1 MRGLTLLFVLFTG
14 LSACTPA
21 RNAASGTGKLARAA
35 AEGVSE
41 ASTDPSITFAIKSAM
56 IEDDVVRARDI
67 DVDTDDGVVT
77 LTGTQPS
84 VEARDRAEKL
94 AWTARGV
101 VKVVNRLTVRP
112 AMRPSSEPA
121 YPPPP

>member
-1 MRGLTLLFVLFTG
+1 MRGWTTLFVLFAG
-14 LSACTPA
+14 IVGCTPA
-21 RNAASGTGKLARAA
+21 RNAASGTGHLARAA
-35 AEGVSE
+35 AERVEE

-56 IEDDVVRARDI
+56 IDDELVRARDI

-84 VEARDRAEKL
+84 PEARDRAEKL
-94 AWTARGV
+94 AWSARGV
-101 VKVVNRLTVRP
+101 VRVINRLTVRP

-121 YPPPP
+121 YPPP